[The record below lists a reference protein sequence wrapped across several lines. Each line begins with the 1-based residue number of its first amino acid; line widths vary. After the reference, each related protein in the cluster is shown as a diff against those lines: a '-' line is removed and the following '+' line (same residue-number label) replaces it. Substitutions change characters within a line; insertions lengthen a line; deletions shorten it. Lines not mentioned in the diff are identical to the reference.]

1 MSMKY
6 RQAVQG
12 LAGVRTQ
19 ILTIQDDITADLNA
33 HIADYSDPH
42 HNFTGLTVNHIP
54 KKSGSGL
61 ADSLVSESGSVV
73 DVNGFIQSD
82 ETVDQDTYPSI
93 YGNQTAST
101 LQDGSAGNTGTNE
114 DFDNHKMQQI

>member
-19 ILTIQDDITADLNA
+19 ILTIEDDITAALNA
-33 HIADYSDPH
+33 HLIDYADPH
-42 HNFTGLTVNHIP
+42 HNFTVLTVNHIP

-61 ADSLVSESGSVV
+61 ADSLISDNGTTVFSSG
-73 DVNGFIQSD
+73 NI
-82 ETVDQDTYPSI
+82 SI
-93 YGNQTAST
+93 ATDKYYKIT
-101 LQDGSAGNTGTNE
+101 
-114 DFDNHKMQQI
+114 